1 MVTSRDDMDSDSI
14 QASESLQETP
24 SPAESA
30 LEAPHH
36 DQLAIESAVALDQL
50 IQSESPAADQGE
62 LAQQPSTEQPE
73 PMESVQPSASG
84 LHSGGVAHSTAGS
97 EVDVPH
103 NEHSSQGVTASS
115 PEADAGLEGASSQQP
130 ELEPPEA
137 VPETLSRRSTGL
149 VPDAAPSPEAAVPD
163 SDQSAYPAQEVEQL
177 HSRPSQDSDQQPS
190 SLTDDAPLAVDAA
203 SNYTGFPAEQQA
215 ARQQAQDASSSDRQ
229 HQEAD
234 IQVEAS
240 HFSLIQPEASSTS
253 QTSTGAPRRAA
264 KFVSKRIGQPHS
276 RSLSLPHSRPS
287 LQATN
292 PPNQSP
298 FRSCAGPQLVE
309 QAACRAV
316 NPTAQLLPHGN
327 SDGPPALKTK
337 GPPPLCGCHT
347 DWRGLG
353 PQAADCRHRLQR
365 ADHQLGLL
373 GG

>member
-1 MVTSRDDMDSDSI
+1 MDSNSI

-36 DQLAIESAVALDQL
+36 DQLATESAVALDQL
-50 IQSESPAADQGE
+50 IQSESTAADQGE
-62 LAQQPSTEQPE
+62 LAQQPSTEQAE
-73 PMESVQPSASG
+73 PMESEQPSASG

-115 PEADAGLEGASSQQP
+115 PKADSGREGAASQQP

-149 VPDAAPSPEAAVPD
+149 VPEAAPSPEAAVPD
-163 SDQSAYPAQEVEQL
+163 SDQSADPAQEVE
-177 HSRPSQDSDQQPS
+177 RPSQDSDQQPS
-190 SLTDDAPLAVDAA
+190 SLIDDAPLAVDAA
-203 SNYTGFPAEQQA
+203 SSYTGFPAEQQA

-276 RSLSLPHSRPS
+276 RSPSLPHSRPRLPAES
-287 LQATN
+287 KSFPLMC
-292 PPNQSP
+292 
-298 FRSCAGPQLVE
+298 RS
-309 QAACRAV
+309 AAC
-316 NPTAQLLPHGN
+316 
-327 SDGPPALKTK
+327 
-337 GPPPLCGCHT
+337 
-347 DWRGLG
+347 
-353 PQAADCRHRLQR
+353 
-365 ADHQLGLL
+365 
-373 GG
+373 